1 MLVSLLL
8 SFSIFGSSFTFFS
21 TGGGAP
27 TTVLTRGILP
37 AALDNPG
44 GGDGVDPLLLKLF
57 CNSFDTK
64 MKQHHYHYQH
74 HHLLHV
80 EDDRHQRV
88 LAAADA
94 KA

>member
-1 MLVSLLL
+1 MVASGAGELFFSCACFFASLFFLFLAAALL
-8 SFSIFGSSFTFFS
+8 SFS

-57 CNSFDTK
+57 CNSFWYKDEATP
-64 MKQHHYHYQH
+64 
-74 HHLLHV
+74 LPLPAPPP
-80 EDDRHQRV
+80 
-88 LAAADA
+88 LACGGR
-94 KA
+94 